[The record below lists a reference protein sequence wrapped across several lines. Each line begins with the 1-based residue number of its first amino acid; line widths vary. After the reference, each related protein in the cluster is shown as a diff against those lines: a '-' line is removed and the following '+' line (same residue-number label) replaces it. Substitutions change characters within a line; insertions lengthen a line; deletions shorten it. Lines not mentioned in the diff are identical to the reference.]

1 MRLETSRLV
10 IASNLGLVKVSVS
23 CEVPLL
29 APLLSDEYHNAPRH
43 MATLWMFERVILT
56 AMVHSVFL
64 GVYGV
69 HASRRLVSV

>member
-1 MRLETSRLV
+1 
-10 IASNLGLVKVSVS
+10 
-23 CEVPLL
+23 
-29 APLLSDEYHNAPRH
+29 